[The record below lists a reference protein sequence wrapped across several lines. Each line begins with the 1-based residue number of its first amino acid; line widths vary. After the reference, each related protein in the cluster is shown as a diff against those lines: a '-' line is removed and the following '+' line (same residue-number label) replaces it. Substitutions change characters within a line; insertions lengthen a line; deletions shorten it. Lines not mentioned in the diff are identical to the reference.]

1 MNTPDFAAGPSSV
14 DPSGAAPFEPSAA
27 ALAATPDP
35 AVIARLANAFFSAH
49 PTNPVTSPG
58 AALPSAPLF
67 SAEPIYSSIPGV
79 PSATPPLTPNHN
91 PGSSVLPFPT
101 AGAAAP
107 SAPIYAAEPQRAS
120 ATPGSLFLDAGAPM
134 SLSMPSAPS
143 AISPPAA
150 TTSPAAPPASLGGGM
165 AHDYAALPGRLD
177 TTFAFVPD
185 FNGSPN
191 SHGGPGLPHG
201 PSGIT
206 GPAEASYYFLAD
218 NPALN
223 ARPET
228 AKGLAKGP
236 VHNPGVVAPFA
247 RDVQTL
253 DLRALAPQHRTD
265 VAAPPMSGTRLFD
278 PHVIRRD
285 FPILQQQVNGRP
297 LIWLDNGATTQKPQ
311 AVIDRLVRFYSHE
324 NSNIHRAAHTLA
336 ARSTD
341 AYESAR
347 EKVRGFINA
356 PSAHDIIFVRGATEG
371 VNLVA
376 QSWGRR
382 NVGKDDEIVLSHLEH
397 HANIVPWQQLAAEKG
412 ARLRVA
418 PVDDSGQIILDEYE
432 KLLNPRT
439 RIVAFTQVSNAL
451 GTITPVREMTA
462 MAHRHGAR
470 VLVDGAQGI
479 CHMPVDVQALDV
491 DFYIFSGHKMFAPTG
506 IGVVYGRGSEL
517 EAMPPWQG
525 GGNMIAD
532 VTFEK
537 TLFQGPPERFEAG
550 TGNIADAVGLGA
562 AIDYLTRIGM
572 NNVAAYEHE
581 LLAYA
586 TQGLL
591 GVPGLRLIGT
601 AREKAGIL
609 SFVLDE
615 CKTEDVGKALD
626 REGIAVRAGHHCAQP
641 ILRRFGLESTVRP
654 SLALYN
660 TTEDVDALVQALL
673 RIQSGRGHR
682 QYPQTGRAPM

>member
-1 MNTPDFAAGPSSV
+1 MSTPDFAAGF
-14 DPSGAAPFEPSAA
+14 PSGVAPETAQLEQTAA
-27 ALAATPDP
+27 ALAAAPD
-35 AVIARLANAFFSAH
+35 AALIARMANAFFSGLPA
-49 PTNPVTSPG
+49 NPATSPG

-67 SAEPIYSSIPGV
+67 VVEPIYSAIPGA
-79 PSATPPLTPNHN
+79 PAATPPLTPNHN
-91 PGSSVLPFPT
+91 PGSTAPPFPT
-101 AGAAAP
+101 AGAARP
-107 SAPIYAAEPQRAS
+107 SAPIYAADPQRAS
-120 ATPGSLFLDAGAPM
+120 ATPGSLTSDAGAPL
-134 SLSMPSAPS
+134 SLSVPWGPA
-143 AISPPAA
+143 AISPAIP
-150 TTSPAAPPASLGGGM
+150 SPAVPIASASGG
-165 AHDYAALPGRLD
+165 AIPHDPDFAALPGRLD
-177 TTFAFVPD
+177 IAFPFVPHFD
-185 FNGSPN
+185 AGALNPQ
-191 SHGGPGLPHG
+191 GGAGLPQ
-201 PSGIT
+201 
-206 GPAEASYYFLAD
+206 GPAAIQSSADASYYFLTD
-218 NPALN
+218 NPA
-223 ARPET
+223 ATAYRDGVKDT
-228 AKGLAKGP
+228 AKGATRSTTEPK
-236 VHNPGVVAPFA
+236 PFA
-247 RDVQTL
+247 LDVQTL
-253 DLRALAPQHRTD
+253 DLRAVAPQHRSEIP
-265 VAAPPMSGTRLFD
+265 AAQSYGARPFD
-278 PHVIRRD
+278 PHIFRRD
-285 FPILQQQVNGRP
+285 FPILQQQVNGHP

-311 AVIDRLVRFYSHE
+311 AVIDRLARFYSHE

-356 PSAHDIIFVRGATEG
+356 PSVNDIIFVRGATEG
-371 VNLVA
+371 INLVA

-382 NVGKDDEIVLSHLEH
+382 NVGQDDEILVTHLEH

-412 ARLRVA
+412 AKLRVA
-418 PVDDSGQIILDEYE
+418 PVDDSGQVILDEYE

-451 GTITPVREMTA
+451 GTITPVQEMTA

-491 DFYIFSGHKMFAPTG
+491 DFYIFSGHKMFGPTG
-506 IGVVYGRGSEL
+506 IGVVYGRTREL

-537 TLFQGPPERFEAG
+537 TVFQGPPEQFEAG

-562 AIDYLTRIGM
+562 AIDYLSRIGM
-572 NNVAAYEHE
+572 SNVAAYEHE

-586 TQGLL
+586 TQGLST
-591 GVPGLRLIGT
+591 VPGLRLIGT
-601 AREKAGIL
+601 AREKAGVL

-660 TTEDVDALVQALL
+660 TTEDIDALVQALL

-682 QYPQTGRAPM
+682 KFR